1 MKAEYNGRMQEL
13 LWGDERLEAAD
24 RDPSVLVAVVPRPS
38 DWAHIVDQGWYHL
51 PVARAPRR
59 IAADYIA
66 FYLPACFGANGHA
79 VRYYA
84 EVRGYDL
91 LTRLALFPDEPEHP
105 RAQAAYYCLRLGPVQ
120 ELPWPVPAARLRRIT
135 FIRTTWQRLL
145 QAGDVT
151 DLWLHE
157 PRNAR
162 LAELRESRRP
172 YLCLATAAAS
182 L

>member
-1 MKAEYNGRMQEL
+1 MAPLALGRLRQRLASPVKTEYNGRMQEL

-84 EVRGYDL
+84 EVRL
-91 LTRLALFPDEPEHP
+91 
-105 RAQAAYYCLRLGPVQ
+105 
-120 ELPWPVPAARLRRIT
+120 
-135 FIRTTWQRLL
+135 
-145 QAGDVT
+145 
-151 DLWLHE
+151 
-157 PRNAR
+157 
-162 LAELRESRRP
+162 
-172 YLCLATAAAS
+172 
-182 L
+182 